1 MSGES
6 LLVIL
11 SIGSVVGWL
20 AGLIRQGFGF
30 GLLGGIFVGIAGAF
44 VGSSLLGVLGV
55 HLGSGVM
62 GQIGT
67 AVIGAVMLLL
77 FVIGLVSNKR

>member
-11 SIGSVVGWL
+11 AIGAVAGWL

-30 GLLGGIFVGIAGAF
+30 GLLGNILVGIAGAF
-44 VGSSLLGVLGV
+44 VGSWLLGVLGV
-55 HLGSGVM
+55 HLGSGVL

-67 AVIGAVMLLL
+67 AVIGAVALL